1 MLIKNSWY
9 VAANP
14 QELAVGNILGRIIL
28 NTPLAIWRLP
38 NGTVMAALDRCP
50 HRATPL
56 TMGRIVENTIRC
68 GYHGAQF
75 DQTGQCVAVPG
86 QAVAPGKGCAL
97 KLYPVV
103 ETYGFVWVWM
113 GDAPPSSLETALAP
127 FAIGS
132 NPDWHGGNGLFESLK
147 ANFKLVSDNLFDI
160 THAEFIHPESFGGP
174 ETRYYRKM
182 EPGHDYC
189 DGKMTYEMGDRSIT
203 VRMRARNLGDDCGPF
218 FRWMVATGLGVAEN
232 THPIDQELEIIWAA
246 PSFVFFRGT
255 SSPNH
260 DDAKRFTMI
269 VLHAVTPESE
279 TSCHYFYR
287 AVRDFAPGAELTE
300 SLMRNVAVIFQQDRG
315 VFEMQQLRIGDGD
328 LFDQAPVS
336 FAGDIVQIRARRIIR
351 EMMMAES
358 APR

>member
-14 QELAVGNILGRIIL
+14 EELTAGKILGRTVL
-28 NTPLAIWRLP
+28 DTPLAIWRLP
-38 NGTVMAALDRCP
+38 NGIVVAALDRCP

-75 DQTGQCVAVPG
+75 DAAGHCIAVPG
-86 QAVAPGKGCAL
+86 QAHAPAKGCSL

-103 ETYGFVWVWM
+103 ESYGFVWVWM
-113 GDAPPSSLETALAP
+113 GDAPPASLETTLP
-127 FAIGS
+127 RFAIGDH
-132 NPDWHGGNGLFESLK
+132 PDWHGGSGLFESLK

-182 EPGHDYC
+182 EPGNDYC
-189 DGKMTYEMGDRSIT
+189 DGKMTYEMADRSIT

-218 FRWMVATGLGVAEN
+218 FRWMVATGLGAAE
-232 THPIDQELEIIWAA
+232 HRQPIDQELEIIWVA

-255 SSPNH
+255 SGPN
-260 DDAKRFTMI
+260 DDDTKRFTMV

-279 TSCHYFYR
+279 NSCHYFYR
-287 AVRDFAPGAELTE
+287 AVRDFAPGNDLTE
-300 SLMRNVAVIFQQDRG
+300 VLMQNVKGIFQQDRG

-328 LFDQAPVS
+328 LFEQAPVS
-336 FAGDIVQIRARRIIR
+336 FAGDIVQLRARKIIR
-351 EMMMAES
+351 EMTIGES
-358 APR
+358 RPR